1 MDLRDYERIKFE
13 LAETLRSLPFE
24 ASQYERRR
32 DLFARLAE
40 DRFNLVVVGRFSR
53 GKSSLMNA
61 ILGMD
66 RLPTGVVPLTSVITT
81 VTYGSEERVTLHY
94 FGSALI
100 DDIKL
105 EQLSKYITER
115 GNPGNIRGIEIA
127 EVQLPAAILR
137 RGFHFIDTPGLGS
150 SIAENTRT
158 TERFMPEADALILV
172 TSFDSPL
179 SEEEIAVLHAARRR
193 NRRVFLA
200 INKQDAVTEAEREH
214 VQAHVTAQ
222 VRTVFGE
229 SPPAT
234 FPVSAR
240 DALAAK
246 LAGDQAG
253 LAASG
258 LAAMEQAL
266 IDFLVTG
273 KRKEFLLSMSA
284 RVRDTLGSKDAAAAS
299 RLDALRA
306 GIAASGSEP
315 AASPHAEAEPEIAA
329 DTPSCEVCQRVE
341 QAVFD
346 FLTSFQS
353 RLSRDA
359 SARRELAQ
367 RRGLC
372 GPHSW
377 QFETIAA
384 PRELCA
390 AFAEVLESQA
400 LRLRGVATD
409 AAAHDGALICEAV
422 EQILPDALHCPACQI
437 AASYEKKTAESL
449 ALRLEYSG
457 PNIPRRFSAICL
469 PHLGRVLATL
479 RGPSIRAGLLHR
491 QADLLERFANDM
503 RRFALKQDAGQRWA
517 LNKEELAA
525 AQRGSRALV
534 GAPTSFIPGGGRRV
548 PT

>member
-214 VQAHVTAQ
+214 VHAHVSAQ
-222 VRTVFGE
+222 LRTVFGE
-229 SPPAT
+229 NPPVT

-240 DALAAK
+240 DALEAK
-246 LAGDQAG
+246 STGDHAG

-266 IDFLVTG
+266 IDFLVAG
-273 KRKEFLLSMSA
+273 KRTEFLLSMSA
-284 RVRDTLGSKDAAAAS
+284 RVRDTLDQKDANALSRLNALRADIVASGSEAAAAS
-299 RLDALRA
+299 
-306 GIAASGSEP
+306 STQE
-315 AASPHAEAEPEIAA
+315 EPEIAA
-329 DTPSCEVCQRVE
+329 DTPSCEVCQQVE
-341 QAVFD
+341 QAVFS
-346 FLTSFQS
+346 FLTSFQL

-359 SARRELAQ
+359 GARRELAQ
-367 RRGLC
+367 QHGLC
-372 GPHSW
+372 GPHGW
-377 QFETIAA
+377 QFERMAA
-384 PRELCA
+384 PRELCTA
-390 AFAEVLESQA
+390 LAEVLESQA
-400 LRLRGVATD
+400 LRVRAVAAD
-409 AAAHDGALICEAV
+409 AAALHGALICDAV
-422 EQILPDALHCPACQI
+422 EQILPDALHCPICQI
-437 AASYEKKTAESL
+437 AASVEKKTAASV
-449 ALRLEYSG
+449 ALRLEYSA
-457 PNIPRRFSAICL
+457 PVIPRRLSAICL
-469 PHLGRVLATL
+469 PHLGPVLAAVKL
-479 RGPSIRAGLLHR
+479 SSVRQGLLHR
-491 QADLLERFANDM
+491 QADVLERFANDM

-534 GAPTSFIPGGGRRV
+534 GAPASFIPGGGRNV